1 MKRQENVRIF
11 QRGAIIM
18 KSRVAVVSA
27 AVLLVLSL
35 ATPARADVT
44 LTPFVGALFGA
55 DLGSIKKAA
64 YGVSLAAMGA
74 GVFGAEFD
82 FSWSPNF
89 VGASA
94 LNNAVTEANVTG
106 NLIVGIPIGGTH
118 GSSVRPYVVGGGGLL
133 RATKKRSDFTA
144 PITTKDFA
152 WDLGGGV
159 LGTFNSHVG
168 VRGDLRYFH
177 TNTAANSYKFWR
189 GTGGIA
195 FKF

>member
-1 MKRQENVRIF
+1 
-11 QRGAIIM
+11 M
-18 KSRVAVVSA
+18 KSRLAIASVAA
-27 AVLLVLSL
+27 LLLFSL

-44 LTPFVGALFGA
+44 LTPFLGGLFGGN
-55 DLGSIKKAA
+55 LGTIKKAA

-89 VGASA
+89 VGATAFNS
-94 LNNAVTEANVTG
+94 AVTEANITG

-118 GSSVRPYVVGGGGLL
+118 GASVRPYLVGGGGLL
-133 RATKKRSDFTA
+133 RATAKQSDFGA
-144 PITTKDFA
+144 PITSKDFA
-152 WDLGGGV
+152 WDMGGGALV
-159 LGTFNSHVG
+159 TFNTHIG

-177 TNTAANSYKFWR
+177 SNSASNEYKFWR
-189 GTGGIA
+189 GTGGVA